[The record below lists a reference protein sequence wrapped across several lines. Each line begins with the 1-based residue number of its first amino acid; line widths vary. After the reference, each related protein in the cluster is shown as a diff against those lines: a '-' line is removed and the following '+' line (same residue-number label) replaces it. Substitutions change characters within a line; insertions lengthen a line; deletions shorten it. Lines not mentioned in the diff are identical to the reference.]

1 MLALRY
7 AALLALAVWVGG
19 LITLGAVAAPA
30 IFDELGAAGN
40 DGRFRAGQV
49 FGEILRR
56 FHSVAYGCAAV
67 IVTSLG
73 ARAVLGP
80 RPRRFAI
87 RASIAALMLA
97 ATAWTG
103 LVMLPR
109 AAQAQKEIGRVPSS
123 LPDSDPRRARFV
135 RIHRL
140 TTGLELVPIAGGLM
154 LLFWELKD

>member
-19 LITLGAVAAPA
+19 LLTLGAVAAPA
-30 IFDELGAAGN
+30 MFDELGLAGGEGRLRAA
-40 DGRFRAGQV
+40 RA

-56 FHSVAYGCAAV
+56 FHLVAYGCAAV

-97 ATAWTG
+97 ATVWTG
-103 LVMLPR
+103 AVMLPR
-109 AAQAQKEIGRVPSS
+109 TAGAQREIGGLPSS
-123 LPDSDPRRARFV
+123 LPQSDARRGRFV
-135 RIHRL
+135 RLHRL
-140 TTGLELVPIAGGLM
+140 TTMLELVPVAGGLM